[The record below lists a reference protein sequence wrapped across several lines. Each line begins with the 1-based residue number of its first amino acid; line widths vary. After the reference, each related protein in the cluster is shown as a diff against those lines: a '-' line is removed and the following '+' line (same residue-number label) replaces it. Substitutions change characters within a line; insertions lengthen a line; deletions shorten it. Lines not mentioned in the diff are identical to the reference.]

1 MIFFKLIRKGVNLNI
16 QRTSNVFVKQN
27 LVNSYCNICLSS
39 KVAENHYE
47 ILGISRS
54 ANNKEIK
61 DAYLKLSK
69 IHHPDKVM
77 DNGFSAEKYI
87 QVSFYHLSALLI
99 VTHFNAVKLLNGFSI
114 FSKLCII
121 VLLCSLFYK

>member
-1 MIFFKLIRKGVNLNI
+1 MIYLKLIRNLVHLNI

-27 LVNSYCNICLSS
+27 FVNSHCYVCFSS
-39 KVAENHYE
+39 KVAKNHYE

-54 ANNKEIK
+54 ANNKDIK

-77 DNGFSAEKYI
+77 DNDVSAEKYI
-87 QVSFYHLSALLI
+87 QVSFYHLGALINLNSFQCSQ
-99 VTHFNAVKLLNGFSI
+99 TTKLVFKFLN
-114 FSKLCII
+114 
-121 VLLCSLFYK
+121 